1 MTYRFIA
8 VHLKVTMSKT
18 LVGKNQTF
26 VGCQVFMAGSGLQ
39 GLGGLGAVGAFGMPR
54 GHQAGCWRGA
64 KAVLVD

>member
-18 LVGKNQTF
+18 LVGKKQTF
-26 VGCQVFMAGSGLQ
+26 VGCQVLVAGPGLQ
-39 GLGGLGAVGAFGMPR
+39 GLGALGALGPAGMPR